1 MLPKLKEEL
10 KRKTARV
17 KEIENQM
24 IGLQAVITQ
33 RKQRLRDFIQGHFYQ
48 RLSIELRVEI

>member
-24 IGLQAVITQ
+24 IGLQAVITE

-48 RLSIELRVEI
+48 RLSIKLRVEI